1 MKNGQEQVG
10 IRVRA
15 KVVKNKVAP
24 PFQTCEFDILFEEGI
39 SKLGDLIDLS
49 TEYGIVRKAGAHYS
63 HGDTRL
69 GLGRENVRK
78 FLKENTD
85 IAAEIELAV
94 RAEAQATL
102 ADTPASEPVEAM
114 SGSKTAKQ

>member
-1 MKNGQEQVG
+1 M
-10 IRVRA
+10 
-15 KVVKNKVAP
+15 AP
-24 PFQTCEFDILFEEGI
+24 PFQTCEFDILFDEGI

-94 RAEAQATL
+94 RTEAQATL
-102 ADTPASEPVEAM
+102 AAAPAGDSVEAL
-114 SGSKTAKQ
+114 SGSETASQ